1 MEQVKSR
8 FIGVMEEYWGY
19 ESFLPLQPEAMQ
31 AIVEGRDSVVVL
43 PTGGGKS
50 LCYQAPAVTQEAVSS
65 GGLAVVVSPLIS
77 LMKDQV
83 DSLRANGIEAA
94 FINST
99 LEFEERDQVRERIR
113 AGELR
118 LLYVAPE
125 GLLQESML
133 TFLATHGNLSY
144 FAVDE
149 AHCISQWGHDFRP
162 EYRAL
167 GSLKEIF
174 PGISMHAYTAT
185 ATEQVRCDIAQQ
197 LGLDGPEYFVGSFHR
212 PNLVYRVSRC
222 DGLFNQV
229 CGVVDKYPGSSG
241 IIYCISRK
249 KVEDTSA
256 RLNREGYRALP
267 YHAGLSSEERERN
280 QDAFISEKVDVI
292 VATVAFGMGIDK
304 SNVRYVIHAGMPKS
318 LEHYQQESGRAGR
331 DGLEAECRLFFS
343 GSDYMIWKTIIE
355 GSEAGANETAL
366 NALGSMAD
374 FCNGVV
380 CRHRMLV
387 NHFGQEFEL
396 ESCGA
401 CDVCLDE
408 VERVEDAEAIIIGQK
423 ILSSVVR
430 QGRQG
435 QSFGADYSAKV
446 LKGSGEQRI
455 LANGHDQLT
464 TYGLLS
470 GYSLKAIR
478 DWVEQLVGQGFLVK
492 YGDYNVLGVTS
503 LGREL
508 LGGDVAPRLLKPRVV
523 RGGSSRKRSVET
535 ESWEGVDLGLF
546 EELRSLR
553 RELAGERK
561 VPVPAYIVFGDASLR
576 DMARCRPTT
585 LENFSLVHGVG
596 QKKLEDYGEVFTD
609 LVRGYC
615 LENDVTADL
624 F

>member
-1 MEQVKSR
+1 
-8 FIGVMEEYWGY
+8 MEEYWGY
-19 ESFLPLQPEAMQ
+19 ESFLPLQSEAMQ
-31 AIVEGRDSVVVL
+31 AISEGRDSVVVL

-50 LCYQAPAVTQEAVSS
+50 LCYQAPGVTREAVAN

-94 FINST
+94 FINSSI
-99 LEFEERDQVRERIR
+99 EFEERDQVRARIR

-118 LLYVAPE
+118 LLYLAPE
-125 GLLQESML
+125 GLLRENML

-144 FAVDE
+144 FAIDE

-185 ATEQVRCDIAQQ
+185 ATDQVRCDIAQQ
-197 LGLDGPEYFVGSFHR
+197 LGLAEPEYLVGSFHR
-212 PNLVYRVSRC
+212 PNLVYRVSRT
-222 DGLFNQV
+222 DGLFGQV
-229 CGVVDKYPGSSG
+229 CRVMDKYPGSSG
-241 IIYCISRK
+241 IIYTISRR
-249 KVEDTSA
+249 KVEQLSA
-256 RLNREGYRALP
+256 KLNREGYRTLP
-267 YHAGLSSEERERN
+267 YHAGLSSEERDRN
-280 QDAFISEKVDVI
+280 QDAFIREKVDVI

-331 DGLEAECRLFFS
+331 DNLEAECRLFFS
-343 GSDYMIWKTIIE
+343 GADYMIWKSIIE
-355 GSEAGANETAL
+355 NSETGAGNV
-366 NALGSMAD
+366 ALGALGAMAD
-374 FCNGVV
+374 YCNGVT

-396 ESCGA
+396 EDCGA

-408 VERVEDAEAIIIGQK
+408 VERVEAEEAIIIGQK

-430 QGRQG
+430 QGQQG
-435 QSFGADYSAKV
+435 QSFGADYTAKV

-455 LANGHDQLT
+455 LANGHEKLT
-464 TYGLLS
+464 TYGILDECA
-470 GYSLKAIR
+470 LKAIR
-478 DWVEQLVGQGFLVK
+478 DWVEQLVSQDFLAK
-492 YGDYNVLGVTS
+492 IGEYNVLGLTS
-503 LGREL
+503 RGREL
-508 LGGDVAPRLLKPRVV
+508 LKGEAVPMLLKPRIA
-523 RGGSSRKRSVET
+523 RGGSSRKRNVET
-535 ESWEGVDLGLF
+535 ESWEGVDEGLLD
-546 EELRSLR
+546 ELRTLR
-553 RELAGERK
+553 RELAAERK
-561 VPVPAYIVFGDASLR
+561 APAYIVFGDASLR

-585 LENFSLVHGVG
+585 LENFNHVHGVG
-596 QKKLEDYGEVFTD
+596 QKKLDDYGEVFTD
-609 LVRGYC
+609 LIRGYC
-615 LENDVTADL
+615 LENDLEVDL